1 MTTKNI
7 MCFGDSLT
15 HGWVPVAEG
24 VPTTR
29 YDAAVRRAIELESR
43 REDVRRS
50 DSSRRYESLP
60 GAPSSRVSQE

>member
-29 YDAAVRRAIELESR
+29 YDA
-43 REDVRRS
+43 DVRWTGV
-50 DSSRRYESLP
+50 L
-60 GAPSSRVSQE
+60 A